1 MKKNQKPSEFEMDE
15 QGLKKLAVLLREL
28 RGTKSYDEVAR
39 DTGIGTTNIQKLES
53 EMVKK
58 PNMYILKTLAE
69 YYKINPFKFYDLM
82 NLYTEENFENHFD
95 NFYYQIN
102 LFNNLK
108 GLTLKF
114 SQRFKKIK
122 KSKLEKVISMN
133 DSSILE
139 NIKCCYDSKENPL
152 SLEVFYISD
161 RREGFSIAEV
171 WRYMN
176 EHNIEKIQL
185 LMKNSA
191 ILKAPVSYSASR
203 KNPFLDDPDIGLGD
217 NESLVDEV
225 VEPSSGEKFL
235 LIDQFKKMIYET
247 NSNEKEEGIEN
258 HIIEKETIVGIKILE
273 IKLNERKDYL

>member
-1 MKKNQKPSEFEMDE
+1 MGKNQKPSEFEMDE

-82 NLYTEENFENHFD
+82 NLYSEENFENHFD

-102 LFNNLK
+102 LFDNLK
-108 GLTLKF
+108 DLTLES
-114 SQRFKKIK
+114 SQAFKKIK

-133 DSSILE
+133 DSGVLK
-139 NIKCCYDSKENPL
+139 NIKCCYNSKENPL
-152 SLEVFYISD
+152 NLEIFYISD
-161 RREGFSIAEV
+161 KREGFSIAEV
-171 WRYMN
+171 WRYMD
-176 EHNIEKIQL
+176 EHNMEKIQL
-185 LMKNSA
+185 LIKNSA
-191 ILKAPVSYSASR
+191 ILKAPVSYRFSR
-203 KNPFLDDPDIGLGD
+203 NSFLDDPDIGLGD

-235 LIDQFKKMIYET
+235 LINQFRKRIYET
-247 NSNEKEEGIEN
+247 NSDEKEEGIEN
-258 HIIEKETIVGIKILE
+258 HIIEKETIVGIKILD
-273 IKLNERKDYL
+273 IKLNEKKDYL